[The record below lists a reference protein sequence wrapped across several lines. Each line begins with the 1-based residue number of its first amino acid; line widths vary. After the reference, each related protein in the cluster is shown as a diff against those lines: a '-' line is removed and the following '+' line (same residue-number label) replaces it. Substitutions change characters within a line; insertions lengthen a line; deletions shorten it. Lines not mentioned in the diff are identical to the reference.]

1 MGLCYGSVLVHCQR
15 GISRSATCVLFYL
28 MRKAG
33 MTLEE
38 ALKVC
43 QRRRPQI
50 CPNPAFMEQLSRYET
65 QCRQLGVLSCKDIG
79 QRGETSAR
87 KGNAGRTLGPTRPTS
102 GKRGPVRG
110 PMVGPMVGPSIIKN
124 PLRSEGQD
132 YIGPKSG
139 CVGPI
144 VGPSAAAENTISVG
158 ASDTSHII
166 DCIGPSLQTHTKK
179 GSVCGP
185 MIFSN
190 VVKDSLTSK
199 CSDKGPKVEHV
210 SAHNFVKDSLRSKG
224 YDDIGPNVE
233 YALKDKDGLMT
244 GPGAVEKSENIVA
257 SEIGPVVNTLVI
269 NNGKE
274 SCASESKSI
283 QDSSQNTTPTSKKY
297 FPANN
302 MKDAL
307 AEKSLEEEILC
318 PMVDSTVETS
328 SPQMWEDRKRKD
340 FVHDENSRSISE
352 DGNGSS
358 EVKRQKNED

>member
-1 MGLCYGSVLVHCQR
+1 
-15 GISRSATCVLFYL
+15 
-28 MRKAG
+28 

-65 QCRQLGVLSCKDIG
+65 QCRQIGVLSCKDISK
-79 QRGETSAR
+79 RGETSAR
-87 KGNAGRTLGPTRPTS
+87 KGNAGRTSGPTRPTS
-102 GKRGPVRG
+102 VKRGPVRG
-110 PMVGPMVGPSIIKN
+110 PMVGPMVGPSIIKS
-124 PLRSEGQD
+124 PLRSEVQD

-144 VGPSAAAENTISVG
+144 IGPSAAAENPISVG
-158 ASDTSHII
+158 ASNTSHII
-166 DCIGPSLQTHTKK
+166 DCIGPSLQTYTKE
-179 GSVCGP
+179 GAVCGP

-199 CSDKGPKVEHV
+199 CSDNGPKVEHV

-224 YDDIGPNVE
+224 YDDTGPNAG

-244 GPGAVEKSENIVA
+244 GPGAVEKPENIVA
-257 SEIGPVVNTLVI
+257 SEIGPVVNTLMT

-283 QDSSQNTTPTSKKY
+283 QDSSQNTTHTIKNY
-297 FPANN
+297 CPANN
-302 MKDAL
+302 MKDVL
-307 AEKSLEEEILC
+307 AEKSLEVEILC
-318 PMVDSTVETS
+318 PMVDSTVEAS
-328 SPQMWEDRKRKD
+328 SPQMWEDRKRKEFD
-340 FVHDENSRSISE
+340 HDGKKKPRSISK
-352 DGNGSS
+352 DGNGSN